1 MWADKPGW
9 SNKKGLQS
17 AIGRYKVHTGRPS
30 QEKTTKMSP
39 VLLLLLVLHLKEFAE
54 GSPSTTRPEIPCQ
67 IVDST
72 EVNCEA
78 LRLRSVPHPLP
89 NTTLSLQFCFNQLR
103 ELTNNSF
110 HGLSHLLELRLCYN
124 QLELIEED
132 AFVGLGHLQTLDLS
146 TNNIL
151 ALSREVFFPLRLL
164 QKLDL
169 GWNRLLEIPK
179 GITVL
184 ASLWYVRLS
193 HNDISSIKLQVF
205 RELHQIREIILY
217 TNPVSY
223 ISAEDLQ
230 TVAQLNL
237 EHFSIAGTVPTL
249 AQLQGGALSKL
260 KCVRKL
266 DLSAIKIGTRQD
278 FWQHLSELENGAV
291 TSLSLVAIGLGTP
304 EKGTL
309 ACLPKSVETL
319 NLEDNGIK
327 TLKNDVFARLPNL
340 KELKFGLNPI
350 STIEAGAFRGLEKL
364 ACLDLILN
372 DLTFVNQEVF
382 LPISLTLQKL
392 DLGGNNLRI
401 QPGNFQTLQKLE
413 SLNLENNG
421 ITIFEPSHFQGL
433 KNLKEL
439 NIDDNAA
446 LFSSAYSG
454 IFQYLPRLNKLY
466 SRWNI
471 LGQSLEN
478 TLKTIPAS
486 LQVMDLTGC
495 RLRGHNGKKEF
506 MFIPQKSLQVL
517 IIRKV
522 DISTAIY
529 AITYPFRS
537 WTFHNLT
544 ELERLDMSLNHFTV
558 VPKEAFWYLRKL
570 THLDLH
576 GNTLNSLHVK
586 TFGDLLRLQFL
597 DLSSNKIDSIK
608 PHLLFPMMS
617 LKTLNLTKNFILSIE
632 ARTVLYFHHLHLLD
646 LSHNPYSCTCG
657 LRGFVQWIKNTTAVR
672 IKSLVLKNSYTCFAP
687 GELKN
692 VPLLD
697 LELDCDFHTA
707 YYMCIV
713 MSTLVFLYTTMAFLI
728 GRYHPYLQYCFLY
741 LRGKA
746 RGYQALPR
754 RNRHIVY
761 DAFVSYNCESLRWV
775 QNQLIPNLEDR
786 RPHYR
791 LCIADRDFLAGRD
804 IVDNIVEGIQQ
815 SRKTVCLLTKR
826 FIASGWCTLEFKL
839 ARHRLFDEGEDVL
852 ILVLLEDVPVTQLSR
867 YHLLQRLMS
876 RKTYLVWPGDPA
888 GRALFWARLRLALGS
903 RNRLPQ
909 GQEVED
915 DLV

>member
-1 MWADKPGW
+1 
-9 SNKKGLQS
+9 
-17 AIGRYKVHTGRPS
+17 
-30 QEKTTKMSP
+30 MSP
-39 VLLLLLVLHLKEFAE
+39 LVVLLLVLHLKEFAE
-54 GSPSTTRPEIPCQ
+54 GSPSTTRPDIPCQ

-89 NTTLSLQFCFNQLR
+89 NTTLTLQLCFNRLR

-110 HGLSHLLELRLCYN
+110 QGLSHLLELRLCYN

-132 AFVGLGHLQTLDLS
+132 AFVGLGRLQTLDLWS
-146 TNNIL
+146 NNIL
-151 ALSREVFFPLRLL
+151 VFSREVFFPLRSLR
-164 QKLDL
+164 KLNL
-169 GWNRLLEIPK
+169 AWNRLLVIPK
-179 GITVL
+179 GISAL
-184 ASLWYVRLS
+184 ASLRYVGL
-193 HNDISSIKLQVF
+193 NNNNISSIKLQVF
-205 RELHQIREIILY
+205 RELHQVREIILD
-217 TNPVSY
+217 TNPVSH

-230 TVAQLNL
+230 TQLNL

-260 KCVRKL
+260 KSIKKL
-266 DLSAIKIGTRQD
+266 DLSGIEKGSRQD
-278 FWQHLSELENGAV
+278 FQLHLSELENGTV
-291 TSLSLVAIGLGTP
+291 TSLALVAIGLGAP

-319 NLEDNGIK
+319 NLEENGIK
-327 TLKNDVFARLPNL
+327 TLKNDVFAGLPNL

-364 ACLDLILN
+364 EFLDLILN
-372 DLTFVNQEVF
+372 DLTFVNQ
-382 LPISLTLQKL
+382 
-392 DLGGNNLRI
+392 
-401 QPGNFQTLQKLE
+401 
-413 SLNLENNG
+413 
-421 ITIFEPSHFQGL
+421 
-433 KNLKEL
+433 
-439 NIDDNAA
+439 
-446 LFSSAYSG
+446 
-454 IFQYLPRLNKLY
+454 
-466 SRWNI
+466 
-471 LGQSLEN
+471 
-478 TLKTIPAS
+478 
-486 LQVMDLTGC
+486 
-495 RLRGHNGKKEF
+495 
-506 MFIPQKSLQVL
+506 
-517 IIRKV
+517 
-522 DISTAIY
+522 
-529 AITYPFRS
+529 
-537 WTFHNLT
+537 

-576 GNTLNSLHVK
+576 GNSLGSLHVK

-632 ARTVLYFHHLHLLD
+632 APTVLYFHRLHLLD
-646 LSHNPYSCTCG
+646 LSNNPYSCTCG
-657 LRGFVQWIKNTTAVR
+657 LMGFIEWIKNTTAVR
-672 IKSLVLKNSYTCFAP
+672 IKSLVLKNSYTCFSPA
-687 GELKN
+687 EHKN
-692 VPLLD
+692 VALLD

-713 MSTLVFLYTTMAFLI
+713 MSTLVFLYTTMAFLL

-786 RPHYR
+786 RPHYS

-852 ILVLLEDVPVTQLSR
+852 ILVLLEDIPVTQLSR